1 MNCRH
6 RKAFLKNT
14 FLDLGFTPLSNAYL
28 SKEDLNHLEVYF
40 PLQIKV
46 CNQCWL
52 AQTKDYVRTNKLFN
66 RGKQFVTNVPILKIP

>member
-6 RKAFLKNT
+6 CKAFLKHT

-28 SKEDLNHLEVYF
+28 SKEDLNHPEVYF